1 MKKPFYI
8 LVLANTKL
16 SNREGVS
23 AAGADPE
30 AQRLTASLDAE
41 FIANSKTSSTPSLPV
56 SPAGI
61 VSPALVSKA
70 CLNMLDAELR
80 IVNVGSFNKPKGIDP
95 KIYFD
100 LGLEPAEDFTQKDAF
115 SIDEAEDIFLSS
127 LELLD
132 KLGFDK
138 KKHELIIAECV
149 VGGTTTALNLLELL
163 GYEAQDLIASSHKES
178 NQELKK
184 KILKEFKQRTKSYK
198 LDQLE
203 NPIYNCAIGGDKA
216 QVLITGLCL
225 SAMQN
230 EIKTTLAGGT
240 QMLAIY
246 ALIQEITEGFFIE
259 ELIKVVTSP
268 WLINDQSSD
277 ILGLAKSINEN
288 LEIEYLKDL
297 SLIEKELGQEIA
309 KFDNYPSFEAI
320 KDLYD
325 QGYVKEGVGMGAL
338 LNQLANNLT
347 KI

>member
-16 SNREGVS
+16 SDREGVS

-41 FIANSKTSSTPSLPV
+41 FIANSKTSSAPSLPV

-70 CLNMLDAELR
+70 CLNMLDAEYR
-80 IVNVGSFNKPKGIDP
+80 IVNVGTFNKPKGIDP

-100 LGLEPAEDFTQKDAF
+100 LEIEAAEDFTQKDAF

-127 LELLD
+127 LELLS

-138 KKHELIIAECV
+138 KKHELIISECV

-163 GYEAQDLIASSHKES
+163 GYDAQDLIASSHKES

-198 LDQLE
+198 LEELE

-216 QVLITGLCL
+216 QVLITGLTL

-230 EIKTTLAGGT
+230 ETKTTLAGGT

-246 ALIQEITEGFFIE
+246 ALIQNLTEGFFMDDLVEIT
-259 ELIKVVTSP
+259 TSP
-268 WLINDQSSD
+268 WLINDESSD
-277 ILGLAKSINEN
+277 ILALAKQINKN
-288 LEIEYLKDL
+288 LKLKYLKDTEAIDDL
-297 SLIEKELGQEIA
+297 LNQELA
-309 KFDNYPSFEAI
+309 KFDGDYPAWPDI
-320 KDLYD
+320 KARYNE
-325 QGYVKEGVGMGAL
+325 GHVKEGLGMGAL
-338 LNQLANNLT
+338 LYLT
-347 KI
+347 QSNS